1 MLEDRKQEV
10 EGILRCEEG
19 VQEPV
24 CGGALVPGSSLS
36 TKLTNLSRV
45 TISPASNNQTQS
57 EGLGH
62 LVWDEGIERRSK

>member
-1 MLEDRKQEV
+1 MLEDRRQEV

-24 CGGALVPGSSLS
+24 CGRALVPGSSLS
-36 TKLTNLSRV
+36 TNLSNL
-45 TISPASNNQTQS
+45 SPVAMSAASNNQTQS

-62 LVWDEGIERRSK
+62 LV